1 MKFILPAMMSLLLLA
16 GSAAAE
22 DVFVTYKDG
31 QPVYTDRP
39 ISPESRPIDLRTA
52 PTDPDAVAAEQ
63 ASAEAWEETRQRRA
77 ADDALVAG
85 LSEEE
90 AAEKLAKC
98 EEARQRAETYNT
110 AQRLYEELPDG
121 GRRYLSDEELTQAR
135 EEARKDIVRYC
146 SPR

>member
-22 DVFVTYKDG
+22 EVFVTYQDG

-39 ISPESRPIDLRTA
+39 ISPESRPVSLRTA
-52 PTDPDAVAAEQ
+52 PTNPDEVAEQ
-63 ASAEAWEETRQRRA
+63 QASLEEWEEGRRRRA
-77 ADDALVAG
+77 ADEALVAG

-90 AAEKLAKC
+90 AAERLAQC
-98 EEARQRAETYNT
+98 EAARQRAETYST
-110 AQRLYEELPDG
+110 AQRLYEELPNG

-135 EEARKDIVRYC
+135 EEARQDIVRFC